1 MVPGHFGR
9 SPASVTAASVSSSQ
23 TRNQT
28 CKTRRHKNL
37 SDSRNCRT
45 PPGRRSR
52 HHQGRAGAGA
62 ACRQQAG
69 LMVGLKG
76 TKRQRAIDR
85 RSPLDLRTV
94 IAIPMPRKQGGQVR
108 TQIETAS
115 RLTSSAPQQLVGP
128 FLPVLPR
135 HLQLRVARTAQNA
148 KYESVFV
155 FQNILFHCSSQQSR
169 P

>member
-1 MVPGHFGR
+1 MGLCFMVSDGTRKLRPIAGVGEL
-9 SPASVTAASVSSSQ
+9 AASVSSSQ

-45 PPGRRSR
+45 SPGRRSR
-52 HHQGRAGAGA
+52 HHQGRAGGGA
-62 ACRQQAG
+62 ARRQQAG
-69 LMVGLKG
+69 LTVGLKG

-128 FLPVLPR
+128 FLPVLPLSLKR
-135 HLQLRVARTAQNA
+135 DNVSFDA
-148 KYESVFV
+148 K
-155 FQNILFHCSSQQSR
+155 H